1 MHHLA
6 IMKKSWGFLE
16 KILEGKKTI
25 ESRFYLSK
33 YVPWD
38 KVNKGDTI
46 WFKNSGEPVIAKATV
61 ANVLQY
67 ENLTNEKIDEMMRI
81 YGQSIA
87 GSDQIPTSETKYFN
101 NKKYAILVFL
111 SSVQRIKPFDIDK
124 TGFGAMSAWI
134 CTENIDK
141 IKKK

>member
-1 MHHLA
+1 
-6 IMKKSWGFLE
+6 
-16 KILEGKKTI
+16 LEGKKTI

-67 ENLTNEKIDEMMRI
+67 ENLTNEKIDEIMEFMVKALLV
-81 YGQSIA
+81 QTKFQP
-87 GSDQIPTSETKYFN
+87 QIQNTLTIRNTLF
-101 NKKYAILVFL
+101 
-111 SSVQRIKPFDIDK
+111 
-124 TGFGAMSAWI
+124 
-134 CTENIDK
+134 
-141 IKKK
+141 